1 MRFSA
6 IFARIVAFHFFVVLF
21 FIGAARGAAV
31 DPPQAIEPGVKVSL
45 FASEPQIVTPIGATV
60 DARGRLLV
68 VESNTHFRP
77 KDYKGPLGDRI
88 LAFED
93 TTGAGKADRIT
104 TFYEAGDTYLMNI
117 AADRD
122 GSILVSQRDEIFR
135 LIPNEQGLAGK
146 KISLAHLQ
154 TKADYPHNG
163 LHGLAVAPDGAIYFG
178 IGENYGMPWE
188 LIGTDGKKLSETTGA
203 GAVFRMDGQGR
214 GLERIAKGF
223 WNPFGLG
230 VDPNN
235 QLWLVD
241 NDPDGRPPCR
251 LIDVAPGAHYGF
263 EFRYGRTG
271 MHYLQAWDGELP
283 GTLGM
288 VAGVGEAPCA
298 VVWSRG
304 RLFVSSWRDHQVESY
319 SLTPRGATYTAA
331 IHPIVK
337 GGENFRPTGLAF
349 APDGSLYVNDWANK
363 SYPVHGAGRIWKVSF
378 ASKVN
383 DPAAPPVNDA
393 RKRAAELRQSSD
405 VSQLVAELDDADP
418 ATAQAAQ
425 YGLSK
430 LADAQKIP
438 WASLKT
444 PRQKIGLLN
453 ALLIRGSN
461 LAPFVTEALKDEDDR
476 LRQMAVRC
484 VTEQQITSARADLE
498 HLLQSQA
505 LSPRLLGMTVA
516 AINQLDGD
524 PGAKVDAKKLAALV
538 LSRIDSADATDAGK
552 AAALHMMQATHPP
565 IGLQKL
571 KPLAFSKST
580 ALQLEA
586 VRYLNNDMDP
596 ARFDVLSSIAS
607 DATANAAVRA
617 EAVLGIAFDPTS
629 HVDLLLKLANDQ
641 QPAVRDEALRALRPT
656 GPTLSAAQREQVR
669 KIVTEHQEDAD
680 LVSRIVDPLPTNR
693 PPESDE
699 AAWQKILSAAPGSP
713 DAGRR
718 IFFQPLGAGCYRCH
732 MVEGRGR
739 AIGPDLTM
747 IGHSQTPQHV
757 LQSILDP
764 SREIAPLYTVWT
776 ITSSKS
782 EPVTGMLL
790 RRDGQSNEVYV
801 DASGQEM
808 KVKEETVTNRIMRN
822 ESLMPTGLVQGLT
835 DQELRDLVAFLMEKR

>member
-1 MRFSA
+1 MTAFRLLA
-6 IFARIVAFHFFVVLF
+6 GVIALQLIAGVVAA
-21 FIGAARGAAV
+21 GAAEIE
-31 DPPQAIEPGVKVSL
+31 PPKAMEPGVKVSL
-45 FASEPQIVTPIGATV
+45 FAAEPQVVTPIGATV
-60 DARGRLLV
+60 DGRGRLLV

-77 KDYKGPLGDRI
+77 KNYKGPLGDRI

-93 TTGAGKADRIT
+93 TTGSGKADRVT

-117 AADRD
+117 ATDRD
-122 GSILVSQRDEIFR
+122 GSILVSQRNEIFR

-154 TKADYPHNG
+154 SKADYPHNG
-163 LHGLAVAPDGAIYFG
+163 LHGLAVGPDGTIYFG

-188 LIGTDGKKLSETTGA
+188 LLGTDGGKLSETTGA
-203 GAVFRMDGQGR
+203 GAVFRMDSQGR
-214 GLERIAKGF
+214 GLTRIAKGF

-319 SLTPRGATYTAA
+319 SLTPRGATYTAT

-337 GGENFRPTGLAF
+337 GGEDFRPTGLAF
-349 APDGSLYVNDWANK
+349 APDGSLFVNDWANK
-363 SYPVHGAGRIWKVSF
+363 SYPVHGAGRIWKIAF
-378 ASKVN
+378 ASKSN
-383 DPAAPPVNDA
+383 EPAAPPVDA
-393 RKRAAELRQSSD
+393 ARQRAAQLRDSSNISELT
-405 VSQLVAELDDADP
+405 AALDDADA

-430 LADAQKIP
+430 LADAEKIQ
-438 WASLKT
+438 WSSLKT
-444 PRQKIGLLN
+444 ARERIGLLN
-453 ALLIRGSN
+453 ALLIRGTN
-461 LAPFVTEALKDEDDR
+461 LAPLVSEALKDQDD
-476 LRQMAVRC
+476 LVRQMAIRC
-484 VTEQQITSARADLE
+484 VTEQQITSAKPELE
-498 HLLQSQA
+498 RLLQSQA

-516 AINQLDGD
+516 ASNQLDGD
-524 PGAKVDAKKLAALV
+524 PGAKVDSKKLNAL
-538 LSRIDSADATDAGK
+538 LLARIDSPDATDSGK
-552 AAALHMMQATHPP
+552 AAALHMMQANHPQ
-565 IGLQKL
+565 IALNKL
-571 KPLAFSKST
+571 KPMAMSKST
-580 ALQLEA
+580 ALQIEA
-586 VRYLNNDMDP
+586 VRYLNTDMDP
-596 ARFDVLSSIAS
+596 ARFDMLAAIAADTKA
-607 DATANAAVRA
+607 DASVRA
-617 EAVLGIAFDPTS
+617 EAVLGIAFDPGA
-629 HVDLLLKLANDQ
+629 HLDLLLKLAADE
-641 QPAVRDEALRALRPT
+641 QPTVRAEALRALRPT
-656 GPTLSAAQREQVR
+656 GPTLAAAQRGQL
-669 KIVTEHQEDAD
+669 KQIAAKHKDDAD
-680 LVSRIVDPLPTNR
+680 LVARVIDPLPTNR
-693 PPESDE
+693 PAESDE
-699 AAWQKILSAAPGSP
+699 AGWQKVLATAPGDP
-713 DAGRR
+713 EAGRR
-718 IFFQPLGAGCYRCH
+718 IFFQPNGAGCYRCH

-747 IGHSQTPQHV
+747 IGHSQTREHV
-757 LQSILDP
+757 LESILDP

-776 ITSSKS
+776 ITSSNS

-790 RRDGQSNEVYV
+790 RRDGQSNEIYV

-808 KVKEETVTNRIMRN
+808 KVKEETVTNRIMRS

-835 DQELRDLVAFLMEKR
+835 DQELRDVVAFLMQKR